1 VDGDLLE
8 AEGVVGVGE
17 VLDVRD
23 VVLVG
28 EVSEVG
34 GLVEE
39 VGCG

>member
-1 VDGDLLE
+1 MLE

-28 EVSEVG
+28 EEVSEVG
-34 GLVEE
+34 VWWRRLVAAE
-39 VGCG
+39 

>member
-1 VDGDLLE
+1 MLE

-17 VLDVRD
+17 VLDVGD

-28 EVSEVG
+28 EEVSEVG

-39 VGCG
+39 VGCS